1 MSKNIIYLV
10 NSLDFFISHRIK
22 IADELLN
29 KNYKISILAEYDKEY
44 LNLKNFNLFKIN
56 FRKSK
61 FNIFYNIKNYFI
73 FLNILRSSDKNSI
86 IHAITI
92 KPIVYLIFFILFY

>member
-29 KNYKISILAEYDKEY
+29 KNYKISIVAE
-44 LNLKNFNLFKIN
+44 
-56 FRKSK
+56 
-61 FNIFYNIKNYFI
+61 
-73 FLNILRSSDKNSI
+73 
-86 IHAITI
+86 
-92 KPIVYLIFFILFY
+92 